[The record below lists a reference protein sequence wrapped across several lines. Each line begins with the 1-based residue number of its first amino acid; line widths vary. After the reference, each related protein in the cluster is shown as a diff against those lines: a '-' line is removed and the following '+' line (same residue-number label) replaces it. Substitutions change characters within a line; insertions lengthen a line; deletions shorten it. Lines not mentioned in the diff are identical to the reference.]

1 MALQGGGER
10 VFPSDLMIARKTKN
24 GLIFPIFL
32 SDENSDY
39 LEKVRSIFVRN
50 TGNKREIIVK
60 DLKELEANSSSTKTV
75 RALSLLF
82 FRNSIFEPPI
92 NVDSM
97 ALREDVFRAARI
109 PPVSVEEKNSIL
121 IAVEKK
127 YGLSPEEIMNGL
139 YADKESEL
147 ILTKVYDADP
157 MEISRKYNLEQLET
171 IMGKCS
177 SLTITSASNWSYLI
191 TSIKRLGLLYNTN
204 ISGTEL
210 ISIEVTGPLNIF
222 ENPDRY
228 ASRFAQLMY
237 KISTLEKWSIEGDI
251 KVKDK
256 FEKTVKMYKLNLS
269 DAVSY
274 YLPQNFHGEEVSYDF
289 VRRADPLIVDGEV
302 YFPDYVVKVSDR
314 DVYINI
320 TSKYLSKRDDGV
332 KKKLKGKV
340 DWENIYILDQKD
352 KKMKDGIIFYGDI
365 DFQSLRSIL
374 QEKYSGKKQ
383 LSSEL
388 DDSSISSI
396 KKELEKLY
404 PDTEKMF
411 TYIESQG
418 LVPERI
424 LPAMGYKLKW
434 HGLDIIVVKNN

>member
-1 MALQGGGER
+1 MVLQGGGGR
-10 VFPSDLMIARKTKN
+10 VFPSDLMMARKTKN
-24 GLIFPIFL
+24 GLIFPVFI

-39 LEKVRSIFVRN
+39 LEKVRSVFMRN

-60 DLKELEANSSSTKTV
+60 DLKELEVNSSSTKTV

-82 FRNSIFEPPI
+82 FRNSIFEPPV

-109 PPVSVEEKNSIL
+109 PPISVEEKRSIL
-121 IAVEKK
+121 VPIEKK
-127 YGLSPEEIMNGL
+127 YGLDLDEIMNGL

-147 ILTKVYDADP
+147 ILTKVYDIDP

-210 ISIEVTGPLNIF
+210 KSIEVTGPLNIF

-237 KISTLEKWSIEGDI
+237 KISTLEKWSVEGDI

-274 YLPQNFHGEEVSYDF
+274 YLPQNFQREEIPYDF
-289 VRRADPLIVDGEV
+289 VHRADPLIVDGEV
-302 YFPDYVVKVSDR
+302 YFPDYVIKVSGR

-320 TSKYLSKRDDGV
+320 TSKYLSKRDEEI
-332 KKKLKGKV
+332 KQKLKGKA
-340 DWENIYILDQKD
+340 DWENIYVLDQKD
-352 KKMKDGIIFYGDI
+352 KKIKNGIIFYGDI
-365 DFQSLRSIL
+365 DFQSLKSSL
-374 QEKYSGKKQ
+374 EEKYSGKKQ
-383 LSSEL
+383 ITSEL
-388 DDSSISSI
+388 DDSSIDSI

-411 TYIESQG
+411 AYVESQG
-418 LVPERI
+418 LVPERT

-434 HGLDIIVVKNN
+434 RGLDIIVVRKD

>member
-1 MALQGGGER
+1 MELQGGGER

-24 GLIFPIFL
+24 GLIFPVFL

-39 LEKVRSIFVRN
+39 IEKVRAVFIRN
-50 TGNKREIIVK
+50 KGNKRETIVK
-60 DLKELEANSSSTKTV
+60 DLKDLEVNSSSTKTV

-82 FRNSIFEPPI
+82 FRNSVFEPPV

-109 PPVSVEEKNSIL
+109 PPVSAGEKQLILAPVEEK
-121 IAVEKK
+121 
-127 YGLSPEEIMNGL
+127 YGLDYDGIINGL
-139 YADKESEL
+139 YADKESEMV
-147 ILTKVYDADP
+147 LTRVYDGDP
-157 MEISRKYNLEQLET
+157 MEISRKYNMEQLET

-210 ISIEVTGPLNIF
+210 QAVTVTGPLSIF

-237 KISTLEKWSIEGDI
+237 RISRLEKWSIEGDI

-274 YLPQNFHGEEVSYDF
+274 YLPQNLQKEEITYDF
-289 VRRADPLIVDGEV
+289 VRRADPLIVDGDV
-302 YFPDYVVKVSDR
+302 YFPDYVIRIFDR
-314 DVYINI
+314 DIYINI
-320 TSKYLSKRDDGV
+320 TSKYLSKRDEEI
-332 KKKLKGKV
+332 KRKLKGKA
-340 DWENIYILDQKD
+340 DWENIYVLDQKD
-352 KKMKDGIIFYGDI
+352 KAIKDGIIFYGDI
-365 DFQSLRSIL
+365 NFQSLKSIL
-374 QEKYSGKKQ
+374 EEKYSGKKQ
-383 LSSEL
+383 LNSEL
-388 DDSSISSI
+388 DDSSIGSI

-404 PDTEKMF
+404 PDTDKMF
-411 TYIESQG
+411 AYIESQG
-418 LVPERI
+418 LVPERV

-434 HGLDIIVVKNN
+434 RGLDIIVLKKD

>member
-1 MALQGGGER
+1 MGLQGGGEK

-24 GLIFPIFL
+24 GLIFPVFL

-50 TGNKREIIVK
+50 KGNKKETIVK
-60 DLKELEANSSSTKTV
+60 ELKELEVNSSSTKTV
-75 RALSLLF
+75 RALSLVF
-82 FRNSIFEPPI
+82 FRNSVFEPPVK
-92 NVDSM
+92 VDSM

-109 PPVSVEEKNSIL
+109 PPVSAGEKHSIL
-121 IAVEKK
+121 VPIEEK
-127 YGLSPEEIMNGL
+127 YGLDFDGIMNGL

-147 ILTKVYDADP
+147 ILTGVYDGDP
-157 MEISRKYNLEQLET
+157 MEISRKYNMEQLET

-177 SLTITSASNWSYLI
+177 SLAITSASNWSYLI
-191 TSIKRLGLLYNTN
+191 TSIKRLGLLYSTN

-210 ISIEVTGPLNIF
+210 KSIVVTGPLNIF

-237 KISTLEKWSIEGDI
+237 KITRLEKWSIEGDI

-256 FEKTVKMYKLNLS
+256 FDKTVKMYKLNLS

-274 YLPQNFHGEEVSYDF
+274 YLPQVLQVDSLPYNFVQ
-289 VRRADPLIVDGEV
+289 RADPLIVDGEV
-302 YFPDYVVKVSDR
+302 YFPDYVIKVSDR

-320 TSKYLSKRDDGV
+320 TSKYLSKRDDEI
-332 KKKLKGKV
+332 KRKLKGKV
-340 DWENIYILDQKD
+340 YWENIYVLDQKD
-352 KKMKDGIIFYGDI
+352 KKVKDGIIFYGDI
-365 DFQSLRSIL
+365 DFQSLRSLL

-383 LSSEL
+383 LNSEL
-388 DDSSISSI
+388 DDSSIGSI

-411 TYIESQG
+411 AYIESQG
-418 LVPERI
+418 LVPERV

-434 HGLDIIVVKNN
+434 RGLDIIVVKKD